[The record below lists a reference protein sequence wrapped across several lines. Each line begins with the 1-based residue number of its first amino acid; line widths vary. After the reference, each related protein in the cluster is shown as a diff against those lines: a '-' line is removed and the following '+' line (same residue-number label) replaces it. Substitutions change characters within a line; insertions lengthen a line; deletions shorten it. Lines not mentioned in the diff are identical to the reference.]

1 MFRRRDRA
9 RSIGRLRFGRRPRIG
24 EDVRDQPSGGR
35 YEAQLLDRKER
46 GEREH
51 NADKMVERERWDLLE

>member
-1 MFRRRDRA
+1 M
-9 RSIGRLRFGRRPRIG
+9 
-24 EDVRDQPSGGR
+24 RDQPSGGR

-46 GEREH
+46 SERAH